1 QRHDGWRD
9 SGLCLPPPGSPA
21 DQALRL
27 GVGGG
32 FSRRGRRPGRAPTR
46 RSLALKNPKA
56 EVMIRKLFGV
66 LLALVVALIVIGFLL
81 PTTVEVER
89 SRVVDHRQDI
99 VFEVLG
105 DMRHFSQWTPW
116 LSRRSDIDW
125 HLEGPPQGVGATLVW

>member
-1 QRHDGWRD
+1 QARPALGRRVADDLVSVRFDALGCPAGQRIQQLGVARQRHDGWRD

-66 LLALVVALIVIGFLL
+66 LLALVVALIVIG
-81 PTTVEVER
+81 
-89 SRVVDHRQDI
+89 
-99 VFEVLG
+99 
-105 DMRHFSQWTPW
+105 
-116 LSRRSDIDW
+116 
-125 HLEGPPQGVGATLVW
+125 